1 MNRKQQKGIES
12 LDRGHFAELSFERYC
27 TSSSIIANK
36 FNRDLTGKDFLI
48 EIPSNHF
55 SPIKAMDVRP
65 AAFKAGVQ
73 VKAINE
79 NSKYIRLKLST
90 CEYITKSVEPTF
102 LFIVILSPE
111 YKILSTKIMHFEEKH
126 LSKILRALRLATS
139 KNKLITNRYVSI
151 SISDA
156 TSIDIEKSDGI
167 KNFLDLMPPNIDD
180 YAYWKIQSLKSIGY
194 NDDRYSGTI
203 SFDCSNYE
211 EFVDGLLGIRPLK
224 VCHMEIK
231 ERRFNIDLP
240 IEGRSAPF
248 TEAETAELSVS
259 PRPKA
264 IRLKCEGK
272 ATNREISVEIDADL
286 IIPAIPDIR
295 KEFLK
300 FIIKGS
306 NFSIDISKS
315 YFNFNIDIDALKI
328 QNIRILY
335 NDIKIINALNREA
348 CILTLEEKNV
358 RGMQMEMG
366 PFLEDD
372 PQLAQYEKILEAANY
387 LLTYC
392 GQSEVAEGSLS
403 DLFENAEK
411 LVTFANVARGIES
424 LSGTA
429 EMEDSSIS
437 EGDITDEDLGV
448 YVTAIK
454 IGGNWYG
461 LAFDLNIR
469 NIDFVND
476 GSFSFEFKSDR
487 FRSICLLSGDLM
499 KAHNDFYTSI
509 CVSSNARLKMFEGLE
524 PADG

>member
-1 MNRKQQKGIES
+1 
-12 LDRGHFAELSFERYC
+12 
-27 TSSSIIANK
+27 
-36 FNRDLTGKDFLI
+36 
-48 EIPSNHF
+48 
-55 SPIKAMDVRP
+55 
-65 AAFKAGVQ
+65 
-73 VKAINE
+73 
-79 NSKYIRLKLST
+79 
-90 CEYITKSVEPTF
+90 
-102 LFIVILSPE
+102 
-111 YKILSTKIMHFEEKH
+111 
-126 LSKILRALRLATS
+126 
-139 KNKLITNRYVSI
+139 
-151 SISDA
+151 
-156 TSIDIEKSDGI
+156 
-167 KNFLDLMPPNIDD
+167 
-180 YAYWKIQSLKSIGY
+180 
-194 NDDRYSGTI
+194 
-203 SFDCSNYE
+203 
-211 EFVDGLLGIRPLK
+211 
-224 VCHMEIK
+224 
-231 ERRFNIDLP
+231 
-240 IEGRSAPF
+240 
-248 TEAETAELSVS
+248 
-259 PRPKA
+259 
-264 IRLKCEGK
+264 
-272 ATNREISVEIDADL
+272 
-286 IIPAIPDIR
+286 
-295 KEFLK
+295 
-300 FIIKGS
+300 
-306 NFSIDISKS
+306 
-315 YFNFNIDIDALKI
+315 
-328 QNIRILY
+328 
-335 NDIKIINALNREA
+335 
-348 CILTLEEKNV
+348 
-358 RGMQMEMG
+358 MQMEMG